1 MKIFFFV
8 ANIFLILFFYL
19 CLERYYLDEDRWV
32 FVVFMSVC
40 RSGYGVGVV
49 NGCLYVLGGYDGVLY
64 RNKVEYFNF

>member
-1 MKIFFFV
+1 MYNYSYV
-8 ANIFLILFFYL
+8 L
-19 CLERYYLDEDRWV
+19 
-32 FVVFMSVC
+32 VFMSVC